1 MSIEPIPAM
10 KSVVTD
16 GPEGLTVVMP
26 ARRHAPVLF
35 LVPLW
40 LAFWL
45 FGGLTA
51 ARGVQSTAGAT
62 PFLVIWLTVWGAAGL
77 LAISSWLWMFAGH
90 ERLVVGSG
98 RLMHGYQLFAFEI
111 PREYDLAAVRHLRS
125 TPNLLSLTATS
136 FGARMWGLGTGA
148 IAFDYGSKTVY
159 VGSGIDEA
167 EGGMIVRKIRGRHTF
182 ADDDEKE

>member
-1 MSIEPIPAM
+1 MSIEPIPGM

-16 GPEGLTVVMP
+16 GPEGLTVGMP

-35 LVPLW
+35 LVPVW

-51 ARGVQSTAGAT
+51 VRGMQSAPGAT
-62 PFLVIWLTVWGAAGL
+62 PYLVVWLTVWGAAGL
-77 LAISSWLWMFAGH
+77 LAITSWLWMFAGR

-98 RLMHGYQLFAFEI
+98 RLVHGYQLFAFEI
-111 PREYDLAAVRHLRS
+111 PREYDLTAVRHLRS

-136 FGARMWGLGTGA
+136 FGARMWGVGTGA
-148 IAFDYGSKTVY
+148 IAFDYGSKTVH

-167 EGGMIVRKIRGRHTF
+167 EGAMIVRQIRERHAF
-182 ADDDEKE
+182 DDDDEKE